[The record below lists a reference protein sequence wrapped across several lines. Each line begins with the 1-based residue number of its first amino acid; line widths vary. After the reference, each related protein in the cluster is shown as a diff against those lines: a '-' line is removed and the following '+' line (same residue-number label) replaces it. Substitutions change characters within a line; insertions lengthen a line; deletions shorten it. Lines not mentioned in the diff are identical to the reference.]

1 MSANILVPPA
11 LVPAANAIA
20 AGLGWGPAN
29 FQGDLAFADDTNE
42 VVWVGLHL
50 TDQAYANFAAA
61 LANPPPEALP
71 VIAAMQIEHPATDDD
86 GNPLEF
92 GPTHVAGLCTRLG
105 LTATTW
111 KPEEE

>member
-1 MSANILVPPA
+1 MSAIILVPPA
-11 LVPAANAIA
+11 LVPAANSIA
-20 AGLGWGPAN
+20 EGLGWGPAN

-71 VIAAMQIEHPATDDD
+71 VIAAMRIEEAEE
-86 GNPLEF
+86 GEF
-92 GPTHVAGLCTRLG
+92 GPTHVAGLCARLG
-105 LTATTW
+105 LIQTTGIQ
-111 KPEEE
+111 